1 MINILNI
8 FVQMR
13 LSLFIILT
21 FFIFSSCRKEEQIT
35 TDPSAKLSF
44 SADTILFDTV
54 FTSIGS
60 TTRRLKVYNPNKN
73 AIRISDIKLAG
84 GTSSAYHINING
96 QAVNELKD
104 LEISGKDSINI
115 FIKVTINPG
124 TAGLPFIVSDS
135 LLFSTNGN
143 QQKVQLAAYGQN
155 AIFLDEKII
164 SVNSTWDS
172 SLPYVIYNS
181 ALVDQNITLTIL
193 KGTRIYFH
201 NDSKLLIAGTLKV
214 EGIHT
219 DSVIFSSDRLEQ
231 IYRDE
236 PGQWEG
242 LHFLK
247 TSKNS
252 VIEYASIKNALIGI
266 RVDSLSETS
275 NPKLILTNSVLKN
288 MEVSGLVLFNA
299 DLKAF
304 NNLIY
309 NCGQFLVYAV
319 LGGNY
324 DLKQN
329 TLAGFNFNSARQTP
343 AVYFSDG
350 YQVNNSLQTAALKV
364 NLTNNIIWGSLDNE
378 LVFDKRGT
386 QALNIQLQ
394 SNLLKS
400 KEASYNINGNL
411 LNADPLFISA
421 RNENYQL
428 NMQSPALNKG
438 NNLSG
443 DPYFSTY
450 LYKDLNGIIR
460 IFPSELGCYEFK

>member
-1 MINILNI
+1 
-8 FVQMR
+8 MR
-13 LSLFIILT
+13 LSFLIVFLIL
-21 FFIFSSCRKEEQIT
+21 IFSACRKEEKII

-73 AIRISDIKLAG
+73 AIRISHIKLSG
-84 GTSSAYHINING
+84 GTASAYQINING
-96 QAVNELKD
+96 QAVNQFKD

-115 FIKVTINPG
+115 FIKVNINPG
-124 TAGLPFIVSDS
+124 SAALPFIVTDS
-135 LLFSTNGN
+135 ILFSTNGN

-155 AIFLDEKII
+155 ATFLDEEII

-172 SLPYVIYNS
+172 SLPYVVYNS
-181 ALVDQNITLTIL
+181 ALVNQNITLTIQ

-201 NDSKLLIAGTLKV
+201 KDSKLLIAGTLKV
-214 EGIHT
+214 LGIHA
-219 DSVIFSSDRLEQ
+219 DSVIFSSDRFEQ

-236 PGQWEG
+236 PGQWAG

-247 TSKNS
+247 TSKNN
-252 VIEYASIKNALIGI
+252 IIDYASIKNALIGI
-266 RVDSLSETS
+266 RVDSLSENS
-275 NPKLILTNSVLKN
+275 NPKLILTNSILKN

-329 TLAGFNFNSARQTP
+329 TFAGFNFNFARQTP
-343 AVYFSDG
+343 AIYFSDG
-350 YQVNNSLQTAALKV
+350 YQVNNSLLTAPLKV
-364 NLTNNIIWGSLDNE
+364 NLINNIIWGSLDNE
-378 LVFDKRGT
+378 LAFEKKST
-386 QALNIQLQ
+386 QTLNIQMH
-394 SNLLKS
+394 SNLIKS
-400 KEASYNINGNL
+400 KDPSYNINGNL
-411 LNADPLFISA
+411 LNADPHFISA
-421 RNENYQL
+421 RNDNYQL
-428 NMQSPALNKG
+428 NKQSPALNKG
-438 NNLSG
+438 NDLRG
-443 DPYFSTY
+443 DTYFGNY
-450 LYKDLNGIIR
+450 LFKDLNGNTR